1 MGDLSFAWWHECA
14 HLISELVH
22 RLAALVTNKNHM
34 TALQQAALMSQIV
47 LTRYRV
53 SINSSIGFERDSAA
67 MNGACT
73 RRLSITLP
81 AAEDVLCL
89 PWWSVQYCC
98 GAAVSG
104 ESGALCLR

>member
-1 MGDLSFAWWHECA
+1 M
-14 HLISELVH
+14 H

-67 MNGACT
+67 MNGAC
-73 RRLSITLP
+73 S
-81 AAEDVLCL
+81 
-89 PWWSVQYCC
+89 
-98 GAAVSG
+98 GAA
-104 ESGALCLR
+104 